1 MPVARCGSTD
11 MRTSRSLLLLP
22 LAAALVPSA
31 TAQAQVSVSPSS
43 INVNAQGVTTAI
55 LSFSGVAGAT
65 MAEALFCGEVI
76 SASPASG
83 VRCAPGTVFGQLPE
97 RYERTA
103 NSTFSVLTD
112 VMTVPASVA
121 RRAYQAAAAGGNSAF
136 YYVRRFRREVGGDL
150 YASVTLRLGGGGART
165 PLALTDVKL
174 AFLPEEPVHYV
185 ANGDVPS
192 DLEATIRY
200 TGSGRLT
207 GRWEVVY
214 PGESVPTA
222 QDLLPQASV
231 DPNQRNTQRRYS
243 QLARFNVFLP
253 PTGRA
258 VIPGPDASRLPTASD
273 GIYYLLF
280 RVESA
285 FDAESP
291 SEASSSLDGEFII
304 NSGGLNGGS
313 AGFALPMLRYV
324 VGSGTARRSAA
335 RATGAVRLRL
345 PARNATVDPANLL
358 FSWDA
363 LGCAAQYRVEV
374 GVPDGARI
382 LGALLPATTRR
393 YNAPPWLASRAP
405 QDRLRWRVVALD
417 AQGREVGRSVWSPLT
432 LAASSPP
439 ASR

>member
-1 MPVARCGSTD
+1 
-11 MRTSRSLLLLP
+11 MRVSPSFLLLP
-22 LAAALVPSA
+22 FTAALILAPSA
-31 TAQAQVSVSPSS
+31 HAQVSVSPSS
-43 INVNAQGVTTAI
+43 VNVNAQGVTTAI
-55 LSFSGVAGAT
+55 LSFSGVSGFT
-65 MAEALFCGEVI
+65 PAEALFCGEVV
-76 SASPASG
+76 AATPAIG
-83 VRCAPGTVFGQLPE
+83 VRCAPGTVYGQLPA
-97 RYERTA
+97 RYERS
-103 NSTFSVLTD
+103 STGAFDMLTD

-121 RRAYQAAAAGGNSAF
+121 RRAYQAAASGSNSAF
-136 YYVRRFRREVGGDL
+136 YYVRRFRNDGGVDQ
-150 YASVTLRLGGGGART
+150 YASVTLRLSGGGART

-207 GRWEVVY
+207 GRWEIVY
-214 PGESVPTA
+214 PGEPVPTS

-231 DPNQRNTQRRYS
+231 SPNERNTQRRYS

-253 PTGRA
+253 PTGRV

-291 SEASSSLDGEFII
+291 SESSSSVDGEFII

-324 VGSGTARRSAA
+324 VGSGTSRRAAA
-335 RATGAVRLRL
+335 RTSGAVRLRL
-345 PARNATVDPANLL
+345 PVRNATVDPANLV
-358 FSWDA
+358 FAWDA
-363 LGCAAQYRVEV
+363 LGRAAQYRVEV
-374 GVPDGARI
+374 GVPDGPRI
-382 LGALLPATTRR
+382 LGALLPAKTRR
-393 YNAPPWLASRAP
+393 YNAPPWLAGKAP

-439 ASR
+439 PGR